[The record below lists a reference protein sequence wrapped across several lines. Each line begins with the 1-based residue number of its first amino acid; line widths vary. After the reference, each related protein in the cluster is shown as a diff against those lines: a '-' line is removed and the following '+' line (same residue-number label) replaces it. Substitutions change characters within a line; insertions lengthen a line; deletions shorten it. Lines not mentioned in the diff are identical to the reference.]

1 MKILIVDDDKNIS
14 QILFIALKE
23 EGYEVKI
30 VNDGKEARQVISL
43 ERFDLIILDIMMP
56 EIDGFSLCKYA
67 REFTYAPII
76 FVSCLDDEQSLIT
89 ALSLGGDDYVKKPF
103 SISEVT
109 MRVKTHLRRLEMNRR
124 YKEGNVYRTKHFVYY
139 PSKNLVVSNSENIH
153 LSPLENDLLDFFFR
167 NKNELLTYKKIYEAI
182 WNEPYIKDK
191 STIMVRVSSL
201 RNKIPYLEIN
211 SVRGKGYILENI

>member
-14 QILFIALKE
+14 QILLIALRE
-23 EGYEVKI
+23 EGYEVKA
-30 VNDGKEARQVISL
+30 VNTGIEARKIISL
-43 ERFDLIILDIMMP
+43 EKFDLIILDIMMP
-56 EIDGFSLCKYA
+56 EVDGFSLCKYA

-109 MRVKTHLRRLEMNRR
+109 MRVKTHLRRFQMNDMHKKNNI
-124 YKEGNVYRTKHFVYY
+124 YKTEHFVYY
-139 PSKNLVVSNSENIH
+139 PSKSLVVSDSENIH
-153 LSPLENDLLDFFFR
+153 LSPLENDLLNFFFK
-167 NKNELLTYKKIYEAI
+167 NKNEILTYKRIYEAI

-191 STIMVRVSSL
+191 STIMVRISSL

-211 SVRGKGYILENI
+211 SVRGKGYILENV